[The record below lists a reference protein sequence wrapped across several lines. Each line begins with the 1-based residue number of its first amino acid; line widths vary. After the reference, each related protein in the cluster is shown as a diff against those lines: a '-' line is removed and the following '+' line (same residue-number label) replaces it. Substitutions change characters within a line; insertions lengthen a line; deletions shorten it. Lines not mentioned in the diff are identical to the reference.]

1 MVVSHDAHMANK
13 DSPKRVTGLIF
24 ECCGSR
30 LYGSLARRRD
40 NGSPVPAGTQSA
52 HGEVV
57 VVHGLHHRLCGEVVA
72 EHKAVQTYR
81 QGRAHLVV
89 FDDVDVAIVFWHFV
103 TFSYGFGGRM

>member
-24 ECCGSR
+24 ESCGSH
-30 LYGSLARRRD
+30 LYGLRARRRD
-40 NGSPVPAGTQSA
+40 NGSPVPAENKART
-52 HGEVV
+52 GESLSFTAFIIGCV
-57 VVHGLHHRLCGEVVA
+57 GQAVA
-72 EHKAVQTYR
+72 EHKAVQSYR
-81 QGRAHLVV
+81 QGRGHLVV